1 MKNVITSLLLA
12 LLVVAV
18 ILLSEDLKE
27 QEALLDELVD
37 KHNEH
42 LKYTE
47 GQMDVLINHQKDIEG
62 IVAYLL
68 EVEARRSFVSYR

>member
-62 IVAYLL
+62 IVSYLL

>member
-37 KHNEH
+37 KHNAH

>member
-1 MKNVITSLLLA
+1 
-12 LLVVAV
+12 V

-42 LKYTE
+42 LEYTE
-47 GQMDVLINHQKDIEG
+47 AQMDVLISHQKN
-62 IVAYLL
+62 L
-68 EVEARRSFVSYR
+68 EVIYEYLSEVDARRSFVSYR

>member
-27 QEALLDELVD
+27 QEALIDELVD
-37 KHNEH
+37 KHNAH
-42 LKYTE
+42 LEYTE
-47 GQMDVLINHQKDIEG
+47 AQMDVLVSHQKDIKG
-62 IVAYLL
+62 IVEYLL
-68 EVEARRSFVSYR
+68 EVDARKPFVSYR

>member
-37 KHNEH
+37 KHNAH
-42 LKYTE
+42 LEYTE
-47 GQMDVLINHQKDIEG
+47 AQMDVLVSHQKDIKG
-62 IVAYLL
+62 IVEYLL
-68 EVEARRSFVSYR
+68 EVEDRKPFVSYR

>member
-42 LKYTE
+42 LKYTD
-47 GQMDVLINHQKDIEG
+47 GQMDVLINHQKDITSIYE
-62 IVAYLL
+62 YLG
-68 EVEARRSFVSYR
+68 EVNARKPFVSYR

>member
-18 ILLSEDLKE
+18 VLLSEDLKE

-37 KHNEH
+37 KHNAH
-42 LKYTE
+42 LKFTE
-47 GQMDVLINHQKDIEG
+47 AQTDVLISHQKDIKG
-62 IVAYLL
+62 IIEYLG
-68 EVEARRSFVSYR
+68 EVDARRSFVGGF

>member
-18 ILLSEDLKE
+18 VLLSEDLKE

-37 KHNEH
+37 KHNAH
-42 LKYTE
+42 LDYTE
-47 GQMDVLINHQKDIEG
+47 AQMDVLLSHQSNLEG
-62 IVAYLL
+62 IYEYLS
-68 EVEARRSFVSYR
+68 EVDARRSFVGAR

>member
-42 LKYTE
+42 LKFTE
-47 GQMDVLINHQKDIEG
+47 AQMDVLISHQKDIEG
-62 IVAYLL
+62 IYEYLG
-68 EVEARRSFVSYR
+68 EVDARRSFVSYR